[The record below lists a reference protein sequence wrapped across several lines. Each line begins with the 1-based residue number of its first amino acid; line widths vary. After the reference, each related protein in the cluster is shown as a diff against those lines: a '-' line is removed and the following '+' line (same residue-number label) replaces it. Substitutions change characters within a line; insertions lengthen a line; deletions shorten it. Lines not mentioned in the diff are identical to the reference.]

1 MKLERGK
8 VYRLREGNFSD
19 DGWLWM
25 FETHGVD
32 TDWYCFRSV
41 ATGQFLEFN
50 NPDYW
55 FEEAED
61 EGR

>member
-1 MKLERGK
+1 MKLEKGR
-8 VYRLREGNFSD
+8 VYRLKEANFSH

-25 FETHGVD
+25 FEMRDVD
-32 TDWYCFRSV
+32 TDWYRFRSV
-41 ATGQFLEFN
+41 ATGLASDFH

-61 EGR
+61 EDR